1 MELDRL
7 QNVIADGQARIG
19 QPTVR
24 RSLVPLQAPGK
35 VFVCIGPRR
44 AGKSTL
50 LGQMAA
56 DLLAQGTAREN
67 LVFINFQD
75 DRLKQLRAGNFDLIP
90 SAYYGLYPD
99 KRGRETVH
107 FFLDEIQEA
116 PGWELFVERM
126 LHSESAR
133 LYLTGSSARLLSRE
147 IATQLRGRA
156 LTGELWPF
164 SFEEYLRFRNLD
176 ARKPG
181 SINESFVR
189 KAFDEYWERGGFP
202 ELREAPEAVRVA
214 THQEYLRSMV
224 YRDIIE
230 RHDADHPRAILKLA
244 ERLVSTVANLYT
256 VNRLTEYLR
265 SLGFKVQK
273 EFVGQAIDWFEDAF
287 MLFPLRI
294 WDLSLAKQNVN
305 PRKIYMVDHAMAASC
320 DASYSEKRGYLLENL
335 VYTHLR
341 RRTENLNYYK
351 TRRGLE
357 VDFRVVRDSRVE
369 LVQVSWS
376 LEDEETRKRET
387 TALFQ
392 AMEEEGLT
400 EGLIVTRDEEGVV
413 GKEGRNIHIIPITR
427 FLTS

>member
-1 MELDRL
+1 MVAIPSVYHGIGKEGRR
-7 QNVIADGQARIG
+7 NGTRKPPEFYCRWTGSHWPAFSTKEPCASTSSGQGLCLYR
-19 QPTVR
+19 T
-24 RSLVPLQAPGK
+24 
-35 VFVCIGPRR
+35 
-44 AGKSTL
+44 
-50 LGQMAA
+50 
-56 DLLAQGTAREN
+56 TAREN

-75 DRLKQLRAGNFDLIP
+75 NRLKQLRAGDFDLIP
-90 SAYYGLYPD
+90 SACYSLYPD
-99 KRGRETVH
+99 KRGTETVH

-126 LHSESAR
+126 LHSESVR
-133 LYLTGSSARLLSRE
+133 LYIAGSSARLLSRK

-156 LTGELWPF
+156 LTSELWPF

-181 SINESFVR
+181 SINQSFVR

-214 THQEYLRSMV
+214 THQEYLRIMV

-244 ERLVSTVANLYT
+244 ERLVATVTNLYT
-256 VNRLTEYLR
+256 TNRLTEYLP

-273 EFVGQAIDWFEDAF
+273 DFVGEAIDWFEHAF
-287 MLFPLRI
+287 ILFPLMVR
-294 WDLSLAKQNVN
+294 DLSLAKQNVT

-320 DASYSEKRGYLLENL
+320 DASYSEKRGYLLGNL
-335 VYTHLR
+335 VFTHLR
-341 RRTENLNYYK
+341 KRTENLNYYK
-351 TRRGLE
+351 TRRALE
-357 VDFRVVRDSRVE
+357 VDFRVARDSGVE
-369 LVQVSWS
+369 LVQVAWS

-392 AMEEEGLT
+392 AMEEEGLP
-400 EGLIVTRDEEGVV
+400 EGLIVTRDEEGLV
-413 GKEGRNIHIIPITR
+413 GKEGRKIHIIPITR
-427 FLTS
+427 FLAAW